1 MIELA
6 TYERRFREVDDLL
19 LRLKGL
25 VLVRALLEERG
36 ASEAELREHGDEIVR
51 VRAQLAGLVESGT
64 GALSIKS

>member
-1 MIELA
+1 MIEVA
-6 TYERRFREVDDLL
+6 TYERKFREVDDLL

-51 VRAQLAGLVESGT
+51 VRAQLAALVATGS
-64 GALSIKS
+64 GALQH